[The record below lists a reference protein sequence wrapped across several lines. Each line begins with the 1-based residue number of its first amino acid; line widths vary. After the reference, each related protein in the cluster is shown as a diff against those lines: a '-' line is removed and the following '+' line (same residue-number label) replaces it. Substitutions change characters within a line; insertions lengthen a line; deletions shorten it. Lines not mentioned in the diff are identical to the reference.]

1 MPNTGSNMC
10 RGSVPRIHQGLLN
23 NNHVSRLPA
32 QDGCTPFGHLVLTLG
47 ATGLYTQQ
55 ETLVHKGSDLCL
67 AILQKGNSN
76 TSCKSKLEKY
86 QRLCSNIPREEAKNH
101 SLFICWAKKNQSFAL
116 LGKIKV
122 FIAGKGNSFEKH
134 RIVR

>member
-55 ETLVHKGSDLCL
+55 GTLVHKGSDLCL

>member
-1 MPNTGSNMC
+1 MPNTGSNMY

-55 ETLVHKGSDLCL
+55 GTLVHKGSDLCL
-67 AILQKGNSN
+67 AICRDSRRRA
-76 TSCKSKLEKY
+76 T
-86 QRLCSNIPREEAKNH
+86 
-101 SLFICWAKKNQSFAL
+101 
-116 LGKIKV
+116 
-122 FIAGKGNSFEKH
+122 AGWRSAPA
-134 RIVR
+134 